1 MARYTLKRKYFGVG
15 DALGNV
21 VGGTTEGVGKML
33 DSKPAALAGGL
44 AGGATLGATLGT
56 ALSGLGGVASLA
68 SGPVGWLVGAGL
80 GAAATRGLGKGL
92 KSMGQDMQS

>member
-1 MARYTLKRKYFGVG
+1 MARYIFKRKTYGIAEAASNTLGGVAGGVG
-15 DALGNV
+15 QA
-21 VGGTTEGVGKML
+21 L

-44 AGGATLGATLGT
+44 AGGATIGSSIASGLA
-56 ALSGLGGVASLA
+56 GLGGVASVL

-92 KSMGQDMQS
+92 KAVADKD